1 MFSTDSLL
9 IASSSTEE
17 GSQQVSMNRD
27 VNPVLALQVEVSE
40 VSVFRDVG
48 HHSLKGDIIQLGVV
62 RHHGLPVVDQKDGD
76 FLLILSDLGDLCSEE
91 ILSGFDETVGTE
103 DRLDSAWRWVGL
115 TVSEMALISLS
126 VELHSVT
133 GTDVELVLLD
143 NGSPSVQD

>member
-103 DRLDSAWRWVGL
+103 DRLDSAWR
-115 TVSEMALISLS
+115 
-126 VELHSVT
+126 
-133 GTDVELVLLD
+133 
-143 NGSPSVQD
+143 